1 MAFGYV
7 RHHAFRHYKIRSF
20 RSWGFFLGILS
31 FRSCWSV
38 SDSGSNK
45 QRVISLSL
53 SSELTASRDDRD
65 PITEAIR
72 LPQKAYFWTQISVG
86 LPAALRPAVDLI
98 RSCGLTR
105 VLSRSEGPRKET
117 ADRFQVPAAA
127 FSRTRTKRS
136 ELGQRARQSKSV
148 SSSNQLVACVQA
160 P

>member
-1 MAFGYV
+1 
-7 RHHAFRHYKIRSF
+7 
-20 RSWGFFLGILS
+20 
-31 FRSCWSV
+31 
-38 SDSGSNK
+38 
-45 QRVISLSL
+45 VISLSL

-117 ADRFQVPAAA
+117 ADRFASSIHQDQNEAPDSARVSP
-127 FSRTRTKRS
+127 
-136 ELGQRARQSKSV
+136 RA
-148 SSSNQLVACVQA
+148 
-160 P
+160 